1 MCLDVLDNRQWYRP
15 ISKTLVEN
23 FTREY
28 YGLIFKA
35 YQQGTIDL
43 NTWSYLNVKDPKTP
57 TFYSLPKV
65 HKSLEHPPGR
75 PIVSG
80 CQGLTK
86 NASALVDKYLYPHV
100 TSLFSYVKDTID
112 LLQNIDGK
120 QIPCNTWLVAV
131 DVESLYNS
139 IPHMSGKS
147 SARYSC
153 RSQAHSC
160 VQVPTKNT
168 QSSHGHI
175 SERACA
181 NATTRSCT
189 RVRACYQNWCNTA
202 YLYAA
207 SELANCCLVYRVT

>member
-23 FTREY
+23 FTSEY

-43 NTWSYLNVKDPKTP
+43 NTWSYLNVKDPRTP
-57 TFYSLPKV
+57 TFYSLLKV
-65 HKSLEHPPGR
+65 HKSLEHPPGW

-112 LLQNIDGK
+112 LLRNIAGK

-153 RSQAHSC
+153 QSQRTPVCRRQQRIHRAATDASVNVHM
-160 VQVPTKNT
+160 QT
-168 QSSHGHI
+168 QPRF
-175 SERACA
+175 RAGVCMPVIR
-181 NATTRSCT
+181 TGTR
-189 RVRACYQNWCNTA
+189 QPI
-202 YLYAA
+202 
-207 SELANCCLVYRVT
+207 